1 MSHNSLRNVLKRKVH
16 KERSQPAARKKLG
29 LLEKKGDY
37 QLRARDYHRKTDA
50 ITGLKKKASN
60 KNPDEYYFK
69 MNSSQTKNGVHMLT
83 RDNSK
88 DFKTKKAFKKQ
99 DISYLAMKSQQEAK
113 KIERLQATVQGASG
127 VRDSERPNKR
137 VIFADNG
144 ADLKQKAAALYADEE
159 DSEEEEEGTEEE
171 RRFRRRIA
179 SKLAKAN
186 NKTVAELEV
195 RKERKAQLDKVLKK
209 LQTEKNLMG
218 KGAKIK
224 KTVTDKFGD
233 EDKSK
238 TTYKWKLERKK

>member
-16 KERSQPAARKKLG
+16 KEREQPGARRKLG
-29 LLEKKGDY
+29 LLEKKSDY
-37 QLRARDYHRKTDA
+37 QLRARDYHRKQDA

-69 MNSSQTKNGVHMLT
+69 MNSSQTKNGLHMLK

-88 DFKTKKAFKKQ
+88 DFKTLKAFKKQ
-99 DISYLAMKSQQEAK
+99 DISYLAMKRVQEAK

-127 VRDSERPNKR
+127 IRDSERPNKR
-137 VIFADNG
+137 VIFADSSED
-144 ADLKQKAAALYADEE
+144 AKQKAAALYADEE
-159 DSEEEEEGTEEE
+159 ESEEEKGTEEE

-186 NKTVAELEV
+186 RKTVAELEV
-195 RKERKAQLDKVLKK
+195 RKERKEKLDQVLAT
-209 LQTEKNLMG
+209 LQTQRNLMG
-218 KGAKIK
+218 KGARVKKIVK
-224 KTVTDKFGD
+224 DKFGD

-238 TTYKWKLERKK
+238 TTYKWKMERKR